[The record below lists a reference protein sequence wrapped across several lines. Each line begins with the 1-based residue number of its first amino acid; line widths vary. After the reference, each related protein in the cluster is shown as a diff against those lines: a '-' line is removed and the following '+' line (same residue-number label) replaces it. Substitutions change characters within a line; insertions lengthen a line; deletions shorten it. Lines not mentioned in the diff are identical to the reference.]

1 MIITLGS
8 GKGGT
13 GKTTVSCAL
22 ALALAEDTQA
32 GPVHLADCDVEE
44 PNAHLFLRP
53 EITSS
58 NPVNMVI
65 PQFNMDHCDYCAEC
79 SQFCRFNALA
89 VSPGVAMVF
98 PELCH
103 SCGGCF
109 LVCPTPGALE
119 KSFREIGVIEHGVI
133 EHGVMDNGVI
143 DNGKAGSL
151 GFSRGLL
158 RIGETQATPLVGE
171 LRKTLPKTGIVIL
184 DSPPG
189 TSCTFVE
196 TVRGS
201 DFCLLVAEPTPFG
214 IHDLERAIEVTE
226 LQDVPRGILINRSGE
241 ADGELEKVA
250 ARRGV
255 EILMRIPHDRAVAVA
270 GTEGRTLLDVRPEL
284 APRFRDLFRTMTL
297 RASEVTS

>member
-22 ALALAEDTQA
+22 ALALAGDSKV
-32 GPVHLADCDVEE
+32 GPVHIADCDVEE
-44 PNAHLFLRP
+44 PNVHLFLRP
-53 EITSS
+53 DITSS
-58 NPVNMVI
+58 RPVSMVI
-65 PQFNMDHCDYCAEC
+65 PRFNEDHCDYCAEC
-79 SQFCRFNALA
+79 ARFCRFHALA
-89 VSPGVAMVF
+89 VSPGMAMVF

-109 LVCPTPGALE
+109 LVCPTTGALE
-119 KSFREIGVIEHGVI
+119 KSSREIGVIESGLI
-133 EHGVMDNGVI
+133 GRG
-143 DNGKAGSL
+143 AGAI

-171 LRKTLPKTGIVIL
+171 LRKSLPKTGTVVL

-226 LQDVPRGILINRSGE
+226 LQAVPRGILINRSGDQ
-241 ADGELEKVA
+241 DGELEKMA

-255 EILMRIPHDRAVAVA
+255 EILMRIPHDRAVAEA
-270 GTEGRTLLDVRPEL
+270 GTEGRTLLDVRPNL
-284 APRFRDLFRTMTL
+284 VSRFRDLFRIITL
-297 RASEVTS
+297 RAAEGKS